1 MINIIVNHTEIS
13 VSNHETLVEGNLNSI
28 FLNFRFS
35 PEWDNIARVAVFTNG
50 ESSVAVNL
58 SSNTCAIPWEVLA
71 APGKLLLALRGIDD
85 GGSYVI
91 CTENEVLGAVG
102 KSTANGEIAD
112 AQEATPDVLDS
123 LLADMAEI
131 RSMGG
136 IAGLDGKSAY
146 DIAVEHGFFGT
157 EAQWLASLMGC
168 DGADGLNGHDGI
180 TPHIGA
186 NGNWYIGETD
196 TGNPS
201 RGANGASGTSG
212 YTPVRGTD
220 YWTAADIAEIQG
232 YVDNAILNGSW

>member
-91 CTENEVLGAVG
+91 CTENEALGTVV
-102 KSTANGEIAD
+102 KSSANGEIAD

-136 IAGLDGKSAY
+136 VAGLDGKSAY
-146 DIAVEHGFFGT
+146 EIAVEHGFAGT
-157 EAQWLASLMGC
+157 EVQWLTSLMGS
-168 DGADGLNGHDGI
+168 DGADGRDGRDGI
-180 TPHIGA
+180 DGRDGRNGVDGTDGQDGRTPIK
-186 NGNWYIGETD
+186 
-196 TGNPS
+196 
-201 RGANGASGTSG
+201 
-212 YTPVRGTD
+212 GTD
-220 YWTAADIAEIQG
+220 YWTAADKAEI
-232 YVDNAILNGSW
+232 VDGVLDALPVWNGGSY